1 MDVRVI
7 DGAVG
12 RRRCCT
18 YGLSVGLRVTVLDS
32 MAVASIGG
40 VAPYTYGPD
49 DGAVVEPMPYT

>member
-1 MDVRVI
+1 M
-7 DGAVG
+7 
-12 RRRCCT
+12 
-18 YGLSVGLRVTVLDS
+18 TVLDS